1 MSDGALGQWRAV
13 FEIAY
18 NHYVGRKHLAM
29 PYTAK
34 VLGRYV
40 RPEGAGFTC
49 DNPGFGTLL
58 FYQDTEVDATSPVP
72 APKQFIMN
80 EKRDYSVTEEP
91 MIKLKGISH
100 LSLVRTVD
108 CWPEYW
114 DLKPV
119 RKMGDPNDPD
129 SIIY

>member
-1 MSDGALGQWRAV
+1 
-13 FEIAY
+13 
-18 NHYVGRKHLAM
+18 
-29 PYTAK
+29 
-34 VLGRYV
+34 
-40 RPEGAGFTC
+40 
-49 DNPGFGTLL
+49 
-58 FYQDTEVDATSPVP
+58 
-72 APKQFIMN
+72 
-80 EKRDYSVTEEP
+80 

-129 SIIY
+129 SIIYEYEPKDAISRNGYRFEEGKAKTTFVVEKIFP